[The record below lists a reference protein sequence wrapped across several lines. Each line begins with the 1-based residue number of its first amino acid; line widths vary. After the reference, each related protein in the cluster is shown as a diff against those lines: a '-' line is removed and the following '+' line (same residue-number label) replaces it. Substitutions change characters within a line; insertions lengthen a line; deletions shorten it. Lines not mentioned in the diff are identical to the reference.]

1 MQARSTPEQLEFGP
15 AGAGPLCGS
24 RDADW
29 MPEPPGL
36 LAGDSPAGVQLLHR
50 WHLPVGESA
59 SGLVFWPLDGNPRHG
74 VLGLLRSARPEL
86 ADAIEILERQGRWLL
101 MPDSRR
107 ARGYA
112 QEALAARGLGMPPRS
127 NITGT
132 PDRRFVFFNALR
144 EGGTVVLVER
154 RRGDV
159 FVLS

>member
-15 AGAGPLCGS
+15 AGAGPLGGS

-29 MPEPPGL
+29 MQGAPGL
-36 LAGDSPAGVQLLHR
+36 AAPLSPAGLQLLHR

-86 ADAIEILERQGRWLL
+86 ADAIEILERQGRWLV

-107 ARGYA
+107 ACGYA
-112 QEALAARGLGMPPRS
+112 QEALTARGPGTPPRS

-159 FVLS
+159 SVLS